1 MKQRNRPNVAILLLD
16 CARADR
22 LSCYGHRRPTT
33 PRIDRLAEESTL
45 FERAVSPSIW
55 TLESVTSLFTGLYPT
70 QHQTHYGQPN
80 LDRSVPTLAQW
91 LADLGYETRSATR
104 NPWIVP
110 ETGLT
115 RGFDT
120 AIDIRAAARMG
131 PMAKWARKAAA
142 AGLPLG
148 AIRNAWQA
156 LNSRIEARMHD
167 AGASRIN
174 TSIEQWLD
182 AREQSRPFFLF
193 VDYMEAHGPY
203 SAPEVDRFRFLP
215 EGVDR
220 ETLSRVPLESWT
232 YHADPSLLTP
242 ENLQILDGLYSGA
255 LSYLDRKIGE
265 VVDLFER
272 KGILDD
278 TVLVITA
285 DHGENL
291 GEHGLVGHNYCVY
304 DTLAHVPLI
313 CRYPGAFPR
322 GLRADRLVQSIDLLP
337 TLEEILSSAA
347 PEHSS
352 RSRQG
357 VSLVGGASEGDSRR
371 HALIEYLEPNLD
383 LIRARRPDVDLSEFD
398 RAWRAIR
405 DERWK
410 LARASDGTLELY
422 DLENDS
428 GETNELSNVHPEI
441 VNALCRELDRWVEEL
456 GGDNGRRW
464 SRTNSPTGEL
474 SGEMRERLAAF
485 GYL

>member
-1 MKQRNRPNVAILLLD
+1 MKPRHRPNVAILLLD
-16 CARADR
+16 CARADH
-22 LSCYGHRRPTT
+22 LGCYGHERPTT
-33 PRIDRLAEESTL
+33 PCIDRLAEESTL
-45 FERAVSPSIW
+45 FERALSPSIW
-55 TLESVTSLFTGLYPT
+55 TLESVASLFTGLYPT
-70 QHQTHYGQPN
+70 QHRTHYGNPS
-80 LDRSVPTLAQW
+80 LDRSVPTMAQW

-131 PMAKWARKAAA
+131 PMAKWGRRAAA

-148 AIRNAWQA
+148 AIRGAWQA
-156 LNSRIEARMHD
+156 LNRRIEARMQD

-174 TSIEQWLD
+174 ATVERWLD

-193 VDYMEAHGPY
+193 IDYMEAHGPY
-203 SAPEVDRFRFLP
+203 TAPDAHRRRFLSP
-215 EGVDR
+215 AVD
-220 ETLSRVPLESWT
+220 EKTLSRVPLQSWA

-242 ENLQILDGLYSGA
+242 ENVEILDGLYSGA
-255 LSYLDRKIGE
+255 LSYLDEKIGAM
-265 VVDLFER
+265 VDLLER

-278 TVLVITA
+278 TILVITA

-313 CRYPGAFPR
+313 CRYPSAFQGGSR
-322 GLRADRLVQSIDLLP
+322 IDQLVQSIDILP
-337 TLEEILSSAA
+337 TLEEILGSAA
-347 PEHSS
+347 PEHQS
-352 RSRQG
+352 RSRRG
-357 VSLVGGASEGDSRR
+357 ISLTGGGDTHE
-371 HALIEYLEPNLD
+371 HALVEYLEPNLD
-383 LIRARRPDVDLSEFD
+383 LIRARRPDVDLSELD

-410 LARASDGTLELY
+410 LARASDGTSELY
-422 DLENDS
+422 DLESDP
-428 GETNELSNVHPEI
+428 GETNDLSTVHTEI
-441 VNALCRELDRWVEEL
+441 VSRLSRELDRWIEDL
-456 GGDNGRRW
+456 GGDDDQRW
-464 SRTNSPTGEL
+464 SHAASPTGEL